1 MDILMSSSTR
11 FTEQPRW
18 ASWWLLAAGIYNLVW
33 GTLTI
38 IWPNLLFDLTGAER
52 INYPEIW
59 QCVGMIVGVYGIGY
73 LIAAFDSRTH
83 WPIVLVGLLGK
94 IFGPIGFA
102 STLMRGTFPPL
113 FGLTILTNDLIWW
126 VPFTMILIDAV
137 RHRYGGL
144 TGTALR
150 QRFAKESTI
159 DAPPDVVFEFH
170 NSRDALTL
178 LIPPWETMNV
188 VESSGS
194 LLPGSRVVLRGGM
207 GPIPLEWI
215 AIHTEF
221 DRPHLF
227 ADRQESGPF
236 AYWYHRHRFFD
247 AGQGATV
254 LRDEVEY
261 ALPLGLIGLWA
272 GGWFIRRKLDAM
284 FAYRHQTTRQLI
296 ESGKWKSESYPK
308 SSMQP
313 VDV

>member
-1 MDILMSSSTR
+1 MSASTR

-38 IWPNLLFDLTGAER
+38 VWPNLLFDLTGAER
-52 INYPEIW
+52 LNYPEIW

-102 STLMRGTFPPL
+102 AALMRGTFPPL

-126 VPFTMILIDAV
+126 VPFTMILLDAV
-137 RHRYGGL
+137 RQRYGGL

-150 QRFAKESTI
+150 QRFAKETI
-159 DAPPDVVFEFH
+159 INAPPEIVFEFH
-170 NSRDALTL
+170 KSRDALTL
-178 LIPPWETMNV
+178 LIPPWENMKV
-188 VESSGS
+188 IESSGS
-194 LLPGSRVVLRGGM
+194 LLPGSRVVLRGGL
-207 GPIPLEWI
+207 GPLPLQWI

-221 DRPHLF
+221 DPPHLF

-236 AYWYHRHRFFD
+236 AYWYHRHRFFED
-247 AGQGATV
+247 GQGGTV
-254 LRDEVEY
+254 LMDDVEY
-261 ALPLGLIGLWA
+261 ALPLGLLGLWA

-284 FAYRHQTTRQLI
+284 FVYRHETTRQLI
-296 ESGKWKSESYPK
+296 ESGEWTSEPPANASE
-308 SSMQP
+308 P
-313 VDV
+313 VEHV